1 MPPAKPLVLAA
12 LSAAVILTGC
22 SSSKPAA
29 SVSTTTT
36 GPTTAPTTVAPTST
50 PTTSPT
56 TVATVPTTAPT
67 TVASGSTTTLF
78 ASGPVPAVTGA
89 ATLSKEPTIAAG
101 SGSPPSK
108 LTGKD
113 LVIGTGTTATS
124 AGTVTVQYVGALWTT
139 GKVFDAS
146 WTDQGPV
153 SFPLNGVIPG
163 FRDAIIGMKIGG
175 RREIVIPP
183 ALGYG
188 ASGQPPSIPGNATL
202 VFVIDLLAVQP

>member
-12 LSAAVILTGC
+12 VTAAVAVVLSGC

-29 SVSTTTT
+29 SVSTSTTT
-36 GPTTAPTTVAPTST
+36 AAAAPTASGTTLGPVSSTAPTTGG
-50 PTTSPT
+50 
-56 TVATVPTTAPT
+56 
-67 TVASGSTTTLF
+67 ASASSTTLF

-89 ATLSKEPTIAAG
+89 ANLSKEPTIAAG
-101 SGSPPSK
+101 SGSSPSK
-108 LTGKD
+108 LTGTD
-113 LVIGTGTTATS
+113 LVVGTGATAAST
-124 AGTVTVQYVGALWTT
+124 GTVSVQYVGALWTT

-153 SFPLNGVIPG
+153 SFPLNGVIAG
-163 FRDAIIGMKIGG
+163 FKDAIIGMKVGG

-188 ASGQPPSIPGNATL
+188 ASGQPPTIPPNATL
-202 VFVIDLLAVQP
+202 VFVIDLLSVQQ